1 MSDKPEAPSLP
12 GAEQDGSDD
21 IGQHIDAAAAAPPID
36 DEKLA
41 HMQEDIA
48 ALKKPRGSRRATDSD
63 SPAATPRGTSKAVLK
78 QFRINDQGLVW
89 INPDPQ
95 KSDVLVCG
103 PFEALARTRDDN
115 GESWGVLLTWTDG
128 DGRAH
133 EWAMP
138 RSILAGDGR
147 EVRAHLLDKGLY
159 VAPGRSAREA
169 LMTYLS
175 AVAPEQT
182 ALCVNRGGWHDVRG
196 AAVFVLPDAVY
207 GQPGAERVVLQ
218 LASSLPHAFRVA
230 GTVEQWQ
237 REIARYA
244 VGNSRL
250 MLAIS
255 AAFAAALL
263 HLSGEESG
271 GINFQGGSRLGKST
285 ALRIAG
291 SVWGGGGV
299 QGYIRQWRG
308 TANGLEG
315 VAGQH
320 SDALLCLDEMGQV
333 DAKEAGEV
341 AYLLAN
347 GAGKSRAGRDGLARL
362 PQSWRL
368 LFLSTGEISLADKM
382 QEAGQRARVGQEV
395 RLVDVPADA
404 DAGLGLFEAL
414 HGFPDGDSFAR
425 HLRDATSAYYGS
437 PIRAFLR
444 ALVDSLARDQGS
456 LLQRIKLRR
465 AEFVSEHVPAEA
477 SGQVLSVAGRFALIA
492 SAGALATAFGITG
505 WREGEA
511 ERAAAR
517 CFGAWLDR
525 RGTSGAGE
533 IEAGISQ
540 VAQFIAAHGAS
551 RFQAIGE
558 RGDGHEEHRIINRAG
573 FKRHDDKGRHEY
585 LVLAKLWT
593 HEVCKG
599 HDARM
604 IARALHER
612 GLLRVDL
619 ARTGKKY
626 AQSVRVPGHG
636 PVRVYRLTSSI
647 LGDGNDAD
655 DAEDATEGKDASQ
668 ADFRL

>member
-1 MSDKPEAPSLP
+1 MTDKPDAPAAPGDSQDDPDEMRQALEAGEP
-12 GAEQDGSDD
+12 
-21 IGQHIDAAAAAPPID
+21 IDA
-36 DEKLA
+36 E
-41 HMQEDIA
+41 HIA
-48 ALKKPRGSRRATDSD
+48 RIEAEIGATRKARGSRRATDSGGAG
-63 SPAATPRGTSKAVLK
+63 AAPRGTSKAVLK
-78 QFRINDQGLVW
+78 QFRMTDQGLVW

-230 GTVEQWQ
+230 GTVDQWQ

-250 MLAIS
+250 TLAIS

-285 ALRIAG
+285 ALRVAG

-347 GAGKSRAGRDGLARL
+347 GAGKSRAGRDGLARVA
-362 PQSWRL
+362 QSWRL

-404 DAGLGLFEAL
+404 DAGHGLFEVL
-414 HGFPDGDSFAR
+414 HSFADGDSIAR

-437 PIRAFLR
+437 PIRAFLA
-444 ALVDSLARDQGS
+444 ALVDQLAKDQDDV
-456 LLQRIKLRR
+456 LLAIRVQRE
-465 AEFVSEHVPAEA
+465 EFVREYVPSSA

-492 SAGALATAFGITG
+492 SAGALATAYGITG
-505 WREGEA
+505 WEEGAA

-517 CFGAWLDR
+517 CFRAWLDR

-540 VAQFIAAHGAS
+540 VMQFVAAHGAS

-558 RGDGHEEHRIINRAG
+558 RGDGREEHKIINRAG

-604 IARALHER
+604 IARELHAR

-619 ARTGKKY
+619 ARTGNKY
-626 AQSVRVPGHG
+626 AQSARIPGHG
-636 PVRVYRLTSSI
+636 PVRVYRLASSI

-655 DAEDATEGKDASQ
+655 DAEDTTEGKDASQ
-668 ADFRL
+668 VDFRL